1 MAQASA
7 AQRWTG
13 IVISVL
19 VTAFMCFDAYMK
31 IALPPM
37 VVENT
42 AKMGFQ
48 PNDMPPLGWILLPC
62 LVFYWIPAL
71 AGWGALVL
79 TGWLGGAVCVGYR
92 MDLPLFSA
100 VLPPVYFAILM
111 WAGLLLRQPRYR
123 AFFFPA

>member
-1 MAQASA
+1 MAQASP
-7 AQRWTG
+7 AQRWSG
-13 IVISVL
+13 IVISGL
-19 VTAFMCFDAYMK
+19 VTAFMIFDAYMK

-48 PNDMPPLGWILLPC
+48 PGDMPALGWILLPC
-62 LVFYWIPAL
+62 LVLYWIPAL
-71 AGWGALVL
+71 AGWGALIM

-92 MDLPLFSA
+92 LEQPLGMTLA
-100 VLPPVYFAILM
+100 PVYFAVLV

-123 AFFFPA
+123 AFFFPS